1 MAASLKGTLS
11 ALLPIV
17 KEGFGPMFSETDVH
31 DSKELAFLI
40 RRECLQDLYRF
51 LTLSSFKIRFRRF
64 SHQNKIQLHISLPSL
79 YLRLMK
85 V

>member
-1 MAASLKGTLS
+1 
-11 ALLPIV
+11 
-17 KEGFGPMFSETDVH
+17 MFSETDVH
-31 DSKELAFLI
+31 DPKELAFLI

-85 V
+85 SLIELGSISAISF